1 MERAEPGSFLSRPNV
16 VGIIS
21 ITSDISPYRNPR
33 ISLAKLKAQ
42 EAYELFEKEGNRP
55 IMIDELASELGLG
68 PSVPVHAVL
77 HDWLRHTDEKLSFL
91 GFLAARSKLIRRVL
105 KHGMI
110 CMRFV

>member
-1 MERAEPGSFLSRPNV
+1 MERAGPGSFLSRPNV

-91 GFLAARSKLIRRVL
+91 GFVKLL
-105 KHGMI
+105 HGVSSRTI
-110 CMRFV
+110 KAH

>member
-1 MERAEPGSFLSRPNV
+1 MERAGPGSFLSRPNV

-21 ITSDISPYRNPR
+21 ITSDIAPYMNPR

-77 HDWLRHTDEKLSFL
+77 HDWLRHTDGKLSFL
-91 GFLAARSKLIRRVL
+91 GFVKLL
-105 KHGMI
+105 HGVSSRTI
-110 CMRFV
+110 KAH